1 MCKKA
6 QNCTFQVGDIV
17 YLHSPVLGQDQSKKL
32 ARTWHG
38 PYYVVQKLSNVH
50 VRLRS
55 VHNNQIHP
63 HKVHINRL
71 KPADSRRAFSESD
84 SSAKQV
90 SSVSENLLEN
100 PQPPTCTADK
110 ETALPIVTADKGTA
124 LPTVPADTETAL
136 PI

>member
-1 MCKKA
+1 M
-6 QNCTFQVGDIV
+6 
-17 YLHSPVLGQDQSKKL
+17 
-32 ARTWHG
+32 
-38 PYYVVQKLSNVH
+38 
-50 VRLRS
+50 RS

-71 KPADSRRAFSESD
+71 KPADSRRAFGEFD
-84 SSAKQV
+84 SSAKRV

-110 ETALPIVTADKGTA
+110 EVALPIVTADKETA

-136 PI
+136 PTYTTNTDGTAANNTLNQFAQTSRDAEHNLTNEQQCATASQQDKGEKF